1 MAVELIELWRVI
13 RKHLAMIVVVTVVAV
28 ATAGILSKFVLP
40 KQYAS
45 TATLMVIPQNGAQD
59 LLANLVTG
67 QSLVDTYAQVADSR
81 SVLQAVAGQP
91 QVGLSATAL
100 SHVVTATP
108 VANTDLLTITVTATN
123 PLWASRVSNAVA
135 QATVAT
141 VTRITRQRQLEVVDP
156 AVPVTL
162 PVAPKTKTN
171 VAIAL
176 VLGLLVGGG
185 LAFLLE
191 YLDDS
196 LKSEEDVKRVLDLP
210 VLTVIPLIEGPSFP
224 SVPERGGRRRET
236 RPNPPRRGSSGGRR
250 SG

>member
-1 MAVELIELWRVI
+1 VELIELWRVI
-13 RKHLAMIVVVTVVAV
+13 RKHLAMIVVVTVVAA

-45 TATLMVIPQNGAQD
+45 TATLMVIPQNSAQD
-59 LLANLVTG
+59 LLTNLVTG
-67 QSLVDTYAQVADSR
+67 QSLVDTYAQVAESR
-81 SVLQAVAGQP
+81 SVLETV
-91 QVGLSATAL
+91 VSRDNLGLSATAL
-100 SHVVTATP
+100 ANDVAATP
-108 VANTDLLTITVTATN
+108 VANTDLMTIKVTSTN
-123 PLWASRVSNAVA
+123 PFWASRVSNAVA
-135 QATVAT
+135 QATVST

-156 AVPVTL
+156 AVPVPI

-196 LKSEEDVKRVLDLP
+196 LKTEEDIKRVLDLP
-210 VLTVIPLIEGPSFP
+210 VLSVIPLIEGPAFP
-224 SVPERGGRRRET
+224 PVVERGGRKREV
-236 RPNPPRRGSSGGRR
+236 RPRPSHRGTGGGRR
-250 SG
+250 NG